1 MQSVSWLKFIWC
13 VWNNFHQKK
22 FGFSKLQ
29 GILVLPQSPILPG
42 FAIDASDCRG
52 IDAQHLWT
60 TGMWVLLRLGVWQT
74 SAMKPTRFSTGDGCP
89 YIWEKIAGVQFPHN
103 LPWRAASC
111 LPRNCP
117 RLVCQWSLGNIV
129 YSQVEIPFYT
139 QACLCVN
146 QSLYREVWGYRYT
159 SII

>member
-60 TGMWVLLRLGVWQT
+60 TGMWVLLRLGVWRT

-89 YIWEKIAGVQFPHN
+89 YIYIWEKIAGGSISSQSPMTGCIMFTSE
-103 LPWRAASC
+103 LPETCVPVVAWQYS
-111 LPRNCP
+111 LLTGWNSI
-117 RLVCQWSLGNIV
+117 LHTGMFVCKPIFV
-129 YSQVEIPFYT
+129 
-139 QACLCVN
+139 
-146 QSLYREVWGYRYT
+146 
-159 SII
+159 

>member
-52 IDAQHLWT
+52 TDAQHLWT
-60 TGMWVLLRLGVWQT
+60 TGMWVLLRLGVWRT

-89 YIWEKIAGVQFPHN
+89 YIWEKIAGGSISSQSPMTGCIMFTSE
-103 LPWRAASC
+103 LPETCVPVVAWQYS
-111 LPRNCP
+111 LLTGWNSI
-117 RLVCQWSLGNIV
+117 LHTGMFVCKPIFV
-129 YSQVEIPFYT
+129 
-139 QACLCVN
+139 
-146 QSLYREVWGYRYT
+146 
-159 SII
+159 

>member
-52 IDAQHLWT
+52 TDAQHLWT
-60 TGMWVLLRLGVWQT
+60 TGMWVLLRLGVWRT

-89 YIWEKIAGVQFPHN
+89 DIWEKIAGGSISSQSPMTGCIMFTSE
-103 LPWRAASC
+103 LPETCVPVVAWQYS
-111 LPRNCP
+111 LLTGWNSI
-117 RLVCQWSLGNIV
+117 LHTGMFVCKPIFV
-129 YSQVEIPFYT
+129 
-139 QACLCVN
+139 
-146 QSLYREVWGYRYT
+146 
-159 SII
+159 